1 MNRAEIAGRLTKDIE
16 LRKTPNGNSVTTFT
30 LAVKDVK
37 DTQFINCVAWN
48 GSADYLN
55 SYAHKGDWVIVEG
68 KLRNRS
74 YDTQT
79 GKRYVTEVYADSVQL
94 ISTQKKEDPEQDNQ
108 EQDVWNTEETPW

>member
-1 MNRAEIAGRLTKDIE
+1 MNRAELAGRLTKDIE

-55 SYAHKGDWVIVEG
+55 SYAHKGDWVLVEG
-68 KLRNRS
+68 KLRNRT
-74 YDTQT
+74 YETQN
-79 GKRYVTEVYADSVQL
+79 GKRYVTEVNADSVQL
-94 ISTQKKEDPEQDNQ
+94 ISTQKKEDQ
-108 EQDVWNTEETPW
+108 EQGNDVWNTIPEEVTPW